1 MRRVL
6 HALVVAGV
14 LIGVMSATEAS
25 SAAVRPRP
33 APVAAT
39 GAPTERRASSPP
51 VLAYYYI
58 WFDPASWSRA
68 KTDRPKLGPYSSDDA
83 EVMRRQVRWAKQAG
97 IEGFLVSW
105 KHTPTLD
112 RRLTQM
118 VDIADQEHFGLG
130 IVYQGLDFKRKP
142 LSADLVATDLDYFAA
157 TFAGRAPFRIFARP
171 LVVWSGTW
179 KFTPDDIARV
189 AAPRRAALTILASER
204 NIDGYVRIAG
214 SVDGNAYY
222 WSSVNPAT
230 FPGYVEKLTDM
241 GREVH
246 ARRGLWIAPAA
257 PGFDARAIGGTSQV
271 ARSDGR
277 TLVHEID
284 AALAS
289 SPDALGIISWNEFT
303 ENSHVEPSV
312 RYGWTALNAVGVR
325 FGRGPVGPIRDHG
338 TGRPTFT
345 GAPPHA
351 KASNAASGLGAAA
364 GGATGSGLGIW
375 IISGFTLLFIL
386 LVAVMARRAYR
397 SPRLRV
403 VALADAGGGAL
414 PPTRTSTGRRPAS
427 TDPSRAPLR
436 QAPRLEPRQGTEGS
450 PRRAARHRTPWYR
463 LVLNELPVR
472 RRSRRS

>member
-1 MRRVL
+1 MRRVRY
-6 HALVVAGV
+6 ALLLAGV
-14 LIGVMSATEAS
+14 LIGVMSAPEAS
-25 SAAVRPRP
+25 SAAVRSSH

-39 GAPTERRASSPP
+39 DATAARRASSPP

-83 EVMRRQVRWAKQAG
+83 AVMRQQVRWAKQAG

-112 RRLTQM
+112 RRLTQLI
-118 VDIADQEHFGLG
+118 DIADQEHFGLG
-130 IVYQGLDFKRKP
+130 IVYQGLDFKRQALP
-142 LSADLVATDLDYFAA
+142 ADRVATDLDYFAA
-157 TFAGRAPFRIFARP
+157 TFAGRAPFAIFPRP
-171 LVVWSGTW
+171 LIVWSGTW
-179 KFTPDDIARV
+179 KFTPEEIARV
-189 AAPRRAALTILASER
+189 AAPRRAALTILASEK
-204 NIDGYVRIAG
+204 NIAGYVHIAG

-230 FPGYVEKLTDM
+230 FHGYIEKMTDM

-246 ARRGLWIAPAA
+246 ARNGLWIAPAA

-271 ARSDGR
+271 VRSGDA

-325 FGRGPVGPIRDHG
+325 LGRGPVGPVRDHG

-345 GAPPHA
+345 GAPA
-351 KASNAASGLGAAA
+351 RVKASNATGGLGAAA
-364 GGATGSGLGIW
+364 SGATGSGPGLW
-375 IISGFTLLFIL
+375 IITGFALLFL
-386 LVAVMARRAYR
+386 VLVAVMARRGYR

-403 VALADAGGGAL
+403 VALAEGRGGGVPSAH
-414 PPTRTSTGRRPAS
+414 PSTAKRSDSA
-427 TDPSRAPLR
+427 DNSRMPLR
-436 QAPRLEPRQGTEGS
+436 QAPRLEPRRGAQVS
-450 PRRAARHRTPWYR
+450 ARQARRHRAPWYR
-463 LVLNELPVR
+463 LVLNELPAH

>member
-6 HALVVAGV
+6 YTLVLAGV
-14 LIGVMSATEAS
+14 LIGVLSAPEAS
-25 SAAVRPRP
+25 SAAVRSRD
-33 APVAAT
+33 APLAAT
-39 GAPTERRASSPP
+39 DATAARRASSPP

-58 WFDPASWSRA
+58 WFDRASWNRA
-68 KTDRPKLGPYSSDDA
+68 KTDLPKLGPYSSDDA
-83 EVMRRQVRWAKQAG
+83 AVMRQQVRWAKQAG

-112 RRLTQM
+112 RRLTQL
-118 VDIADQEHFGLG
+118 VEIAEQEHFGLG
-130 IVYQGLDFKRKP
+130 VVYQGLDFRRQALP
-142 LSADLVATDLDYFAA
+142 ADRVATDLDYFAA
-157 TFAGRAPFRIFARP
+157 TFAGRAPFTIFARP
-171 LVVWSGTW
+171 LVVWAGTW
-179 KFTPDDIARV
+179 KFSPEDIARV
-189 AAPRRAALTILASER
+189 TAPRRAALTILASER
-204 NIDGYVRIAG
+204 NVDGYVRIAG

-222 WSSVNPAT
+222 WSSVNPST
-230 FPGYVEKLTDM
+230 YHGYVEKLTDM

-257 PGFDARAIGGTSQV
+257 PGFDARAIGGTSEV
-271 ARSDGR
+271 ARTGER

-325 FGRGPVGPIRDHG
+325 LGRGPVGATGDHG
-338 TGRPTFT
+338 TGRATST
-345 GAPPHA
+345 GAEPRVH
-351 KASNAASGLGAAA
+351 ASNTTGGLGAAA
-364 GGATGSGLGIW
+364 SGATGSGLGFWVIA
-375 IISGFTLLFIL
+375 GFALLFVV

-403 VALADAGGGAL
+403 VALAEAGGRTL
-414 PPTRTSTGRRPAS
+414 PRASAPPMNRSDLVENSRP
-427 TDPSRAPLR
+427 PLR
-436 QAPRLEPRQGTEGS
+436 QAPTLEPREGVEDPAPR
-450 PRRAARHRTPWYR
+450 PRRHRVPWYR
-463 LVLNELPVR
+463 LVFNELPVR